1 MKLQDLLSV
10 LQGSPYIAIYLYSHA
25 YDTKSAI
32 FLGPLTRLPYVR
44 VKSFLNHD
52 VKNVVHLDS
61 LVIILKD

>member
-10 LQGSPYIAIYLYSHA
+10 LQGSPYISIYLYSHA
-25 YDTKSAI
+25 YDTKNAI
-32 FLGPLTRLPYVR
+32 FRGLLAQLPYVR

-52 VKNVVHLDS
+52 VKTVVHLDS